1 MPKPCSSRAR
11 AKKCVLSRNT
21 GQFIGT
27 SALLLKARGRDA
39 DFFRWMASY
48 AYTAINASGLELDG
62 QVNAPDQNA
71 AREALRQRG
80 LVALSLSEQAAAS
93 AGLGLAVK
101 KVKPKS
107 LQVFSRQ
114 FATMIEAGLNV
125 VTALVILEEQTEDKK
140 LAKVVAELRAD
151 VEGGLLLSEAM
162 SRHPRI
168 FSRLFVSMV
177 EAGEAAGI
185 LDVVL
190 DRVAFQIEKETRIK
204 RRVKGA
210 MMYPLMVMG
219 FAFLVLVGMLMFLV
233 PIFVDIFAQLGG
245 DLPMLTQIVV
255 KMSNI
260 LRGYFY
266 IVFPLI
272 GLIIFGFFRLKKTEK
287 GRRVW
292 DAFRMRIP
300 FGIGAIVV
308 KVGMARFS
316 RTLSTL
322 VAAGVD
328 IIRSLEITGSTAGN
342 SLIEDATAVVRERVH
357 QGVPIAI
364 PLEEEKIFPPMVAQM
379 VRVGEETGE
388 LEKMLGKIADFYEDE
403 VDSSIATLTSII
415 EPLMMIGVGLMVG
428 IIIISMYLP
437 MFKLLTLIGGA

>member
-1 MPKPCSSRAR
+1 
-11 AKKCVLSRNT
+11 
-21 GQFIGT
+21 
-27 SALLLKARGRDA
+27 
-39 DFFRWMASY
+39 MASY
-48 AYTAINASGLELDG
+48 AYTAINSSGLELDG
-62 QVNAPDQNA
+62 QVNAPDLGA

-80 LVALSLSEQAAAS
+80 LVALNLEEQAAS
-93 AGLGLAVK
+93 SQNLAMIVK

-140 LAKVVAELRAD
+140 LARIIGELRAD

-190 DRVAFQIEKETRIK
+190 DRVAYQIEKETKIK

-219 FAFLVLVGMLMFLV
+219 FATIVLVGMLMFLV
-233 PIFVDIFAQLGG
+233 PVFQGIFKDLGG

-255 KMSNI
+255 NI
-260 LRGYFY
+260 SGVLRSYFY
-266 IVFPLI
+266 VIFPLW
-272 GLIIFGFFRLKKTEK
+272 GLMIFGFFRYKKTEA
-287 GRRVW
+287 GRRLW
-292 DAFRMRIP
+292 DRFRMRIP
-300 FGIGAIVV
+300 FGIGKIIL
-308 KVGMARFS
+308 KIGMARFS

-328 IIRSLEITGSTAGN
+328 IIRSLEITGSTSGN

-357 QGVPIAI
+357 QGVPIAV
-364 PLEEEKIFPPMVAQM
+364 PLTENTIFPPMVSQM

-403 VDSSIATLTSII
+403 VDTSIATLTSVI
-415 EPLMMIGVGLMVG
+415 EPLMMIGVGLVVG
-428 IIIISMYLP
+428 VIIISMYLP
-437 MFKLLTLIGGA
+437 MFKLLTLIQ